1 MKRLLFIPFFIT
13 GLLFGGNYTTN
24 EASNHIGENSTVCGT
39 VSSGHYARS
48 TRGKPTFINLDG
60 SYPNQTFTIVIWGS
74 DRDQFGS
81 PERKY
86 NGKKICVTGIIDSY
100 RSVPQIVVT
109 DKSQLK

>member
-1 MKRLLFIPFFIT
+1 MKKLLLMPILLI

-24 EASNHIGENSTVCGT
+24 EAFNHVGETATVYGT
-39 VSSGHYARS
+39 VSGGHYAHS
-48 TRGKPTFINLDG
+48 SRGQPTFINFDG

-74 DRDQFGS
+74 DRDQFAS

-100 RSVPQIVVT
+100 RSIPQIIVT
-109 DKSQLK
+109 DKSQLN